1 MSLIKRYANRKL
13 YDTESRSYVTL
24 EDLAESVRRG
34 DDVRVVDHVTGE
46 DLTAVTLGQILCEE
60 EKKIGGLLPQVMLT
74 RLIQTGSSTVGRL
87 HNTLLDCLNPDAFWN
102 EELRCR
108 VDALVE
114 AGEISAEEAARWV
127 DLLHAQDAER
137 LDVIHQAH
145 DETPPATEEDTASSE
160 DVQKLLDQLAALEKE
175 LKSLSGES

>member
-34 DDVRVVDHVTGE
+34 DEVRVVDHVTGE

-74 RLIQTGSSTVGRL
+74 RLIQTGSSTMGRL
-87 HNTLLDCLNPDAFWN
+87 HNTLLDCLNPEDVWG
-102 EELRCR
+102 EELHRR
-108 VDALVE
+108 MDALV
-114 AGEISAEEAARWV
+114 AADEISADEAARLV
-127 DLLHAQDAER
+127 DLLLAQGAER
-137 LDVIHQAH
+137 LDVIL
-145 DETPPATEEDTASSE
+145 ETHAEASPAPEEDAASSE
-160 DVQKLLDQLAALEKE
+160 DVQRLLDQLAALEKE
-175 LKSLSGES
+175 LKNLSGES